1 VVLLILLQEA
11 KTRRIGVMPMPGL
24 PRIIKLLLPVPL
36 LLAGC
41 TSLWQTAM
49 GGLSETSS
57 GAMRRGVS
65 SSLVEYLYP
74 SGEEPPPFNES
85 VPQLNIPL
93 RVGLAF
99 VPSTDQAN
107 APVLSEASKTDLLQ
121 GVRSQFL
128 DRDYIGE
135 IEIIPETYLV
145 SGQGFT
151 SLEQIGRIYNLDV
164 MALVSYDQVVTSEDT
179 TASILYWTIIGAYLI
194 EGSEND
200 VQTFVDTAVFD
211 IETRRLLMRAPGLD
225 KYTSKSTLIGS
236 AEELRETR
244 TEGFA
249 RAMSAMSENLVIE
262 LNKFEF
268 RIKEDPT
275 VAHVTSREGSG
286 GGGIFSLYLILLL
299 AAAGIMVRQE
309 G

>member
-179 TASILYWTIIGAYLI
+179 TASILPAHACPGIGQIHI
-194 EGSEND
+194 EIN
-200 VQTFVDTAVFD
+200 T
-211 IETRRLLMRAPGLD
+211 
-225 KYTSKSTLIGS
+225 Y
-236 AEELRETR
+236 
-244 TEGFA
+244 
-249 RAMSAMSENLVIE
+249 
-262 LNKFEF
+262 
-268 RIKEDPT
+268 RI
-275 VAHVTSREGSG
+275 S
-286 GGGIFSLYLILLL
+286 
-299 AAAGIMVRQE
+299 
-309 G
+309 